1 MIVSS
6 HSMERQQ
13 WNLMISIALIE
24 YNYFAKRNPITI
36 KCSLLLEMHSKAV
49 SLISSI
55 LLLLTGNLFL
65 RQRLFILH
73 GDKLRLILC
82 MDNFIVW
89 RIFIWTLSSTKFEYI
104 DNNIELYLLIQLPA
118 QIVYFQTCIII
129 TFGGVCFVVYEKCII
144 NKWNRRMA
152 RQEAYVN
159 TKLPLKWNQGNT

>member
-1 MIVSS
+1 
-6 HSMERQQ
+6 MERQQ

-89 RIFIWTLSSTKFEYI
+89 RIFI
-104 DNNIELYLLIQLPA
+104 
-118 QIVYFQTCIII
+118 
-129 TFGGVCFVVYEKCII
+129 
-144 NKWNRRMA
+144 
-152 RQEAYVN
+152 
-159 TKLPLKWNQGNT
+159 